1 MTGDTRLW
9 PGLGGFYII
18 AARGEHRTKVSASM
32 QAIHIE
38 TGNQTG
44 RGTISGIGIMKIQ
57 SNEPLRERRRLNF
70 RSTTE
75 LMARRRRIRNRLSV
89 VLALSATLGALL
101 FKFE

>member
-1 MTGDTRLW
+1 
-9 PGLGGFYII
+9 
-18 AARGEHRTKVSASM
+18 M
-32 QAIHIE
+32 QATQNE

-44 RGTISGIGIMKIQ
+44 RGTISGVRTMKIR